1 MMRLA
6 LGVACWAALACS
18 PAFAAFDGVPLQ
30 PCDNRPPASA
40 RQPVAVAFSV
50 LTVPGPEM
58 FAVCNK
64 AAGALV
70 IYGCTFLPS
79 AGHTAVILI
88 NGDQD
93 PQEQSCTLVY
103 EKAHLPPNNWLDQAM
118 EALSPDA
125 KP

>member
-1 MMRLA
+1 MRF
-6 LGVACWAALACS
+6 AALAV
-18 PAFAAFDGVPLQ
+18 AAAMLSNSAYAHFDGRQFQ
-30 PCDNRPPASA
+30 PCDNRPPPTALH
-40 RQPVAVAFSV
+40 PV
-50 LTVPGPEM
+50 TVPVSIFTVPSGDM
-58 FAVCNK
+58 FKRCRK
-64 AAGALV
+64 QPGDLV